1 MPDPCAVIVGPTDA
15 LNALKERAVAAGITG
30 ELLPFADSNTP
41 LALETITKRK
51 PDVIAL
57 ERAFAATPR
66 GAALITRIKA
76 DKTLTASEIR
86 VMAHDSDFSR
96 VVPRT
101 PIGGGP
107 AGAAAAPAA
116 PLDQRGTRRAPR
128 FKMKGKVDAT
138 IDGKPAAVQDLSTV
152 GAQVVSATILKPNQ
166 KIKMTLTDDSAK
178 IPFNAD
184 IAWSSFEIPPN
195 SPPRYRAGVNFGDAD
210 PAQVEEFCGRHK
222 A

>member
-15 LNALKERAVAAGITG
+15 LNALKERAAAAGITG
-30 ELLPFADSNTP
+30 EILPFADSNTP
-41 LALETITKRK
+41 LALETITKRR
-51 PDVIAL
+51 PNVVAL
-57 ERAFAATPR
+57 ERTFAATPR

-76 DKTLTASEIR
+76 DATLKASEIR
-86 VMAHDSDFSR
+86 VIAHDSDFTR

-101 PIGGGP
+101 PIGGGSP
-107 AGAAAAPAA
+107 ASAAPAA

-128 FKMKGKVDAT
+128 FKMKPKTDAT
-138 IDGKPAAVQDLSTV
+138 IDGKPATVADLSTV

-178 IPFNAD
+178 IPFAAN
-184 IAWSSFEIPPN
+184 IAWSSFEIPPG
-195 SPPRYRAGVNFGDAD
+195 SPPRYRAGINFVDAD
-210 PAQVEEFCGRHK
+210 AAQVEEFCGRHK